1 MWARIARF
9 EGDPGS
15 VDERLEKLRA
25 MLDSGDF
32 PPELAGATVML
43 LVDRVSGGMLGL
55 TLFETEEAMRT
66 GDEAMNRGGGRAGN
80 RSAVEFYEV
89 PIKATL

>member
-15 VDERLEKLRA
+15 VDERLGKLRA

-32 PPELAGATVML
+32 PSELAGATVMM
-43 LVDRVSGGMLGL
+43 LVDRTSGGMLGL
-55 TLFETEEAMRT
+55 TLFDTEEAMRK
-66 GDEAMNRGGGRAGN
+66 GDEAMNRGGGRAGT

-89 PIKATL
+89 PIKTTL